1 MWILSGICKVWLKM
15 EKKNVRNILDGK
27 RGTYVKWGRVW
38 LEDRSGNRKILSQNI
53 SCNIVKIYRTNR
65 IMWIICVILKKF
77 GKIFLKKILS
87 ERKLLLLLVL
97 LHLFCRIR
105 LSLVSK
111 VFNVNP
117 YRRSYISYRETSIPV
132 SNDHLPSTLLKLSG
146 VRDKI
151 TYRRIRSLKTGS
163 KLYNLDNVD
172 PLSPNVV
179 YFLCSGWDNFKLSIS
194 ILDRIGHPCENLSRF
209 RKQDYKV
216 LQNDPVSNFS

>member
-1 MWILSGICKVWLKM
+1 MGRRIGQGTEKYCFEIFCEITLWIIRAIF
-15 EKKNVRNILDGK
+15 EKC
-27 RGTYVKWGRVW
+27 
-38 LEDRSGNRKILSQNI
+38 RKIFV
-53 SCNIVKIYRTNR
+53 CF
-65 IMWIICVILKKF
+65 W
-77 GKIFLKKILS
+77 KILS
-87 ERKLLLLLVL
+87 ERKLRHYRYYVCS
-97 LHLFCRIR
+97 FCRIR
-105 LSLVSK
+105 LSFVSE

-117 YRRSYISYRETSIPV
+117 YCRSYISYRETSIPV
-132 SNDHLPSTLLKLSG
+132 PNDHLSSTKLSG

-179 YFLCSGWDNFKLSIS
+179 YFLWYGWDNFEPSIS

-216 LQNDPVSNFS
+216 LQNDRVSNFS